1 MTANAFAGSR
11 LISFLRP
18 IRRLTCRL
26 TIVAFFVSISACTYT
41 RLQRQLNTLSE
52 FGRLDKESPFLKV
65 HMLDGRVYVLT
76 QWQESENERRV
87 TGYGS
92 LLDFNRNL
100 IEQGDFAIPLE
111 GVVLFETNVIKPSP
125 VIMSLAV
132 LTGVS
137 LGLTVYCLANP
148 KACFGSCPTIYA
160 SEGSSMALQAEGFS
174 ASVAPSLEA
183 KDVDALYL
191 ARPSSPLLELMV
203 TNEALETHVIRSAHV
218 LAAPKPES
226 GRVFMTA
233 GGEFWQVSEIKE
245 PTLCRGP
252 EGDLLEKIRSFDGV
266 QRFSEAD
273 PENLATKE
281 TVELVF
287 DTVPGRAAG
296 LILGFRQTL
305 LTTYLFYQGLAYLG
319 DTSGLWLA
327 QLARGDDKAR
337 LYAEGPGRYLGGI
350 DVYLENQDGRWVRAG
365 ECQETGPI
373 ATNIQIIPLPKP
385 ASSQAR
391 VRLRLTKGLWR
402 LDYIALG
409 TLEAKA
415 EPVKISP
422 SAVVHQ
428 KASEFGG
435 GSDSAGLEGE
445 WPIVTLPGDVYSL
458 AYELPGDFA
467 QYELFVETQ
476 GYYLEWIRDSWLK
489 EKNLGKARLML
500 TNPAKFLKQMA
511 AEYKKVEAH
520 MDDIFW
526 RSRYAKTT
534 TH

>member
-1 MTANAFAGSR
+1 
-11 LISFLRP
+11 
-18 IRRLTCRL
+18 
-26 TIVAFFVSISACTYT
+26 
-41 RLQRQLNTLSE
+41 
-52 FGRLDKESPFLKV
+52 
-65 HMLDGRVYVLT
+65 MLDGRVYVLT
-76 QWQESENERRV
+76 QWQESEKDRRV
-87 TGYGS
+87 TGNGS
-92 LLDFNRNL
+92 LLDFNRDVVQ
-100 IEQGDFAIPLE
+100 QGNFAIPLD
-111 GVVLFETNVIKPSP
+111 GVVLFETNVIRPSP
-125 VIMSLAV
+125 VIASLAV

-137 LGLTVYCLANP
+137 LGFTVYCLVNP

-160 SEGSSMALQAEGFS
+160 WEGSAMALQAEGFS

-191 ARPSSPLLELMV
+191 ARPSSPLLELLV

-233 GGEFWQVSEIKE
+233 GGEFWQASEIRE
-245 PTLCRGP
+245 PTSGLGP
-252 EGDLLEKIRSFDGV
+252 EGDLLDKVRSFDGV
-266 QRFSEAD
+266 QRSSEAD
-273 PENLATKE
+273 PENLAAKE
-281 TVELVF
+281 TLDLVF
-287 DTVPGRAAG
+287 DTVPGQATG

-305 LTTYLFYQGLAYLG
+305 LTTYLFYQSLAYLG
-319 DTSGLWLA
+319 DAGGFFLA

-373 ATNIQIIPLPKP
+373 AANVQLIPLPVP
-385 ASSQAR
+385 ASSQTR

-409 TLEAKA
+409 TLEGKT
-415 EPVKISP
+415 EPVRIMP

-428 KASEFGG
+428 KASEFGA
-435 GSDSAGLEGE
+435 GSDPEGFE
-445 WPIVTLPGDVYSL
+445 ARWPIVTLPGDVYSL

-467 QYELFVETQ
+467 RYELFVETQ
-476 GYYLEWIRDSWLK
+476 GYYLEWMRESWLK
-489 EKNLGKARLML
+489 EKDLGKARLMF

-511 AEYKKVEAH
+511 PEYKRVEAQ
-520 MDDIFW
+520 MDDVFW